1 MVKWLYMN
9 PNQQPPTY
17 SVDYLNQIAPMAP
30 KKSPFSRMPVI
41 IGIIAAVFVVLII
54 VMIAIVASSGRDKPT
69 ERLAAKLATT
79 EKIVTD
85 AQNKLK
91 STELRTL
98 NSNLKIYLANTNRDI
113 VEPLLQ
119 ENVVVAKLDPTIVAS
134 ESGADITDRLTDANL
149 NALYDRT
156 YAREI
161 SYQLETIV
169 VLMQKIYGSTSSK
182 SLKSFLESAT
192 TNLTPTQKSFS
203 DFNAANS

>member
-1 MVKWLYMN
+1 MVKWLYMD

-17 SVDYLNQIAPMAP
+17 SVDYLNQIAPTAP
-30 KKSPFSRMPVI
+30 KKSPFSRMQII
-41 IGIIAAVFVVLII
+41 IGVIVAIFVVLII
-54 VMIAIVASSGRDKPT
+54 TLIVIVAINGNDNPT

-113 VEPLLQ
+113 VEPLRDV
-119 ENVVVAKLDPTIVAS
+119 NVVVTNLDPAIVTS
-134 ESGADITDRLTDANL
+134 ESGTDITDRLADASL

-161 SYQLETIV
+161 SYQLEIIV
-169 VLMQKIYGSTSSK
+169 ALMQKIYGSTSSK